1 MKIVHRLSVVA
12 VCLAVSAGAALY
24 QAQGIRELT
33 DSTNAF
39 LASLDAGQSA
49 KARFD
54 FEDEERLNWHFI
66 PRERNGLPL
75 REMQSHQTALV
86 YAMMSAALGYEG
98 AIKAGTIISLEDVLR
113 RIESPN
119 GRFDRDPELYFVSIF
134 GEPSN
139 EGTWAWRIEG
149 HHLAVN
155 VTMQNGRVTASSPMF
170 MGSNPAEVLD
180 GPRAGLRAL
189 GADEDRAR
197 DLLNALNESQSARA
211 VILED
216 APRDII
222 TGNALEANI
231 EGGRAGIAASD
242 MTDTQQTMLRALIGE
257 YTGRMAQGIETDT
270 WSAIEAAGFDNVHF
284 AWAGGAE
291 RREGHYYRV
300 EGPTFL
306 IEYDNTQN
314 QNNHVHSV
322 FRDLTN
328 DFGGDTLRAHYDA
341 FHTRN
346 AE

>member
-211 VILED
+211 VIMED